1 MTKTRAQSSTLPG
14 GEAERGPA
22 PIFAPILPPR
32 ITKTSHA
39 ALVKWRKERWEY
51 EDTICNRAK
60 GDTDDLIVP
69 IKNTFDEGLLREWC
83 RLQWKE
89 IEKIISSVKINSV
102 SDIDQEMAENLR
114 MDFSGSGVHERM
126 IQYLKLCREIFDDHE
141 WRTFFTG
148 LDGTKQLCSILIKSL
163 EPKALRE
170 EVDRTARFQVRKARE
185 DEVVLHDLIPEK
197 ALDHEKAF
205 QSQRRAKRDRGRGD
219 REPNLAS
226 VCTGS
231 KKPRLADAT
240 SSIGSQ
246 PATKSI
252 TDHPKRKTEIRKKLR
267 AQRGEKSKREVARL
281 KRLPE
286 CIPNEEKTAT
296 LNEVMEL
303 PYSAD
308 TVYPADHTHGNLPRH
323 VITCRASVNLRVLL
337 STAAGPVAIHELVEC
352 LVISNGEPEFIL
364 GQDLLKTLG
373 IDINRQLEQLA
384 ERERDDD
391 ACLSDND
398 SAPIST
404 SALTDVNLKEA
415 VEQLVQ
421 KALEHGF
428 PKNLSNSSAPLR

>member
-1 MTKTRAQSSTLPG
+1 MTKTRAQSSTLPD
-14 GEAERGPA
+14 GEAEQGPT

-114 MDFSGSGVHERM
+114 MDFSGSDAHERV

-231 KKPRLADAT
+231 KKPVKKPRLADAT

-246 PATKSI
+246 PPTKSI
-252 TDHPKRKTEIRKKLR
+252 TDHPKVPLTPCPHC
-267 AQRGEKSKREVARL
+267 S
-281 KRLPE
+281 
-286 CIPNEEKTAT
+286 
-296 LNEVMEL
+296 
-303 PYSAD
+303 D
-308 TVYPADHTHGNLPRH
+308 
-323 VITCRASVNLRVLL
+323 
-337 STAAGPVAIHELVEC
+337 
-352 LVISNGEPEFIL
+352 
-364 GQDLLKTLG
+364 TLG

-428 PKNLSNSSAPLR
+428 PKNLSNSSAPLL

>member
-1 MTKTRAQSSTLPG
+1 MTKTRAQSSTLPD
-14 GEAERGPA
+14 GEAEQGPT

-114 MDFSGSGVHERM
+114 MDFSGSDAHERV

-148 LDGTKQLCSILIKSL
+148 LDGTKQLCSILNKSL
-163 EPKALRE
+163 EPKALKE

-185 DEVVLHDLIPEK
+185 DEVVLHDLISEK

-252 TDHPKRKTEIRKKLR
+252 TDHPKVPLT
-267 AQRGEKSKREVARL
+267 
-281 KRLPE
+281 P
-286 CIPNEEKTAT
+286 CP
-296 LNEVMEL
+296 
-303 PYSAD
+303 
-308 TVYPADHTHGNLPRH
+308 H
-323 VITCRASVNLRVLL
+323 C
-337 STAAGPVAIHELVEC
+337 
-352 LVISNGEPEFIL
+352 
-364 GQDLLKTLG
+364 
-373 IDINRQLEQLA
+373 
-384 ERERDDD
+384 
-391 ACLSDND
+391 SD
-398 SAPIST
+398 
-404 SALTDVNLKEA
+404 V
-415 VEQLVQ
+415 
-421 KALEHGF
+421 
-428 PKNLSNSSAPLR
+428 